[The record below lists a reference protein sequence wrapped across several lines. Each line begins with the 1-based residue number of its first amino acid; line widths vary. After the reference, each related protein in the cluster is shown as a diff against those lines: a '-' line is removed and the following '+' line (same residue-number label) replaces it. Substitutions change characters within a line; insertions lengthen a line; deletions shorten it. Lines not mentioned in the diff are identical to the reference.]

1 MAERKDFDKA
11 LKGLVETYQDNDEP
25 GFRYAVVSELR
36 TLADYI
42 AKSDPW
48 PAEIK
53 ASEEA
58 QKKGLV
64 SVSEPTEAEMKR
76 AAADEE
82 AAALARM
89 RGIGDDY
96 TSKGAEDVSDDAK
109 NEKLVRDLALQRGD
123 DSDVEVPGRPFPART
138 PQSDDVD
145 VDKRTHADVS
155 TDEDPT
161 SSPAS
166 RRADK
171 ETKAERDEREEKA
184 RAKTTTTAKK

>member
-1 MAERKDFDKA
+1 MAKDFNVS
-11 LKGLVETYQDNDEP
+11 LKELVGQYRSNAEP
-25 GFRYAVVSELR
+25 GFRYSVVSELR

-58 QKKGLV
+58 QKKGLA
-64 SVSEPTEAEMKR
+64 SISEPTEAEMKR

-82 AAALARM
+82 AAKLARM
-89 RGIGDDY
+89 RGISDDY
-96 TSKGAEDVSDDAK
+96 TSNAEPDVPQSAKDEKLEREFKMFRGEEGAED
-109 NEKLVRDLALQRGD
+109 NI
-123 DSDVEVPGRPFPART
+123 PGRPFPART
-138 PQSDDVD
+138 PYSDDVD

-155 TDEDPT
+155 TDKDPT

-166 RRADK
+166 RREA
-171 ETKAERDEREEKA
+171 
-184 RAKTTTTAKK
+184 AKTPEERAADAKKR

>member
-1 MAERKDFDKA
+1 MKDFNVS
-11 LKGLVETYQDNDEP
+11 LKDLVDQYRQNTEP
-25 GFRYAVVSELR
+25 GFRYSVVSELR

-48 PAEIK
+48 PSEVK

-58 QKKGLV
+58 QKKGLA
-64 SVSEPTEAEMKR
+64 SISEPTEAEMKR

-82 AAALARM
+82 AAELARL
-89 RGIGDDY
+89 RGIEDDY
-96 TSKGAEDVSDDAK
+96 TSEGAPDVPQNVKD
-109 NEKLVRDLALQRGD
+109 EKLEREFQEFRGD
-123 DSDVEVPGRPFPART
+123 SRAAGKAPGRPFPART

-155 TDEDPT
+155 TDKDPT

-166 RRADK
+166 RREA
-171 ETKAERDEREEKA
+171 
-184 RAKTTTTAKK
+184 AKTPEERAADAKKK